1 MTRQQILTGTQLA
14 ALFDPPTDQRE
25 LVRHYTLSA
34 TDLAM
39 IQRCRGDQNRLGYAL
54 MLGYLRHPGR
64 PLKTNERPPSALV
77 SLVAGQIDAPPEAL
91 DGYLAEERN
100 RQRHAIEL
108 QDKLGLRPFGAR
120 PAAELLVWLLPHG
133 IENDR
138 IAYLAGLVM
147 EECRRRRIIVPS
159 PVVLERLCVKARLHA
174 RREVHSRLTD
184 GLSAE
189 QRRQLDM
196 LTERR
201 PETSQS
207 WLAWMRQMP
216 EAAKPMAMLGLIER
230 LKTVRLSGIEAA
242 RGHRVHQARLAQL
255 VREANRTTV
264 QNLAGFERQR
274 RHAALVALSLDL
286 AADLTDK
293 AIDLFDRLIGAMF
306 RKAEARHARDFQA
319 DGRAINEKVRL
330 YARVGAA
337 LIAAREGKQN
347 AFDAI
352 TKVLPWERFCS
363 TVTEAEALTRPDE
376 FDTYQMLG
384 EHYAGIRRWAPAFFE
399 TFTFQSTPAAAALM
413 RGIKALRDMN
423 RMATPSL
430 PKSAPTSFVRQRW
443 ARHVLLPGGVIDRRY
458 YELCVLSELRDRL
471 RAGDVW
477 VMGSRRFRAFE
488 ERLIS
493 RETLRE
499 LQQNGDLPIAVETD
513 FESFI
518 AGRRA
523 FLDERL
529 ALIDAK
535 AKDGLLPDVTID
547 KGALKITPIAK
558 STPPEAEALAARLY
572 AMLPRVRITDLL
584 SEAAR
589 WTLFPDCFT
598 HLRTGETAGNPQ
610 ILMASLLA
618 DGLNLGLTRM
628 AEACSIASLGQLAW
642 TSEWHIRDETYALAL
657 QRLVNQQQREPLA
670 AMFGDAGASSSDG
683 QFFRAGGRGRAAAN
697 LNAHYG
703 DDPGAKFYTHISS
716 RYAPFYIKAIP
727 ATASE
732 ALHVL
737 DALLYHQTDVMTNCH
752 HTDGGGVSDHV
763 FALCSLFGL
772 RFAPRIPDLKDRR
785 LHSFNKPSAYS
796 ALEPMIAGRIN
807 VALIRAHWQ
816 EILRIAASIKTGAVS
831 ASLIMRQLASYPRQ
845 NGVAA
850 ALRELGRMER
860 TIFTL
865 DWIEDPELRRHTGQE
880 LNKGESRN
888 SLSRAVFIHRL
899 GEIRDR
905 TYENQQHRA
914 SGLNLVVTAI
924 VLWNTRYLERAIA
937 ALREIEEVPDSLL
950 AHLSPLGWEHVNLT
964 GDYIWGAAQQMT
976 ENNDG
981 LMPLRPAPEV
991 VAKAA

>member
-91 DGYLAEERN
+91 DEYLAEERN

-159 PVVLERLCVKARLHA
+159 PAALERLCVKARHHA

-230 LKTVRLSGIEAA
+230 LRTVRLSGIEAT

-274 RHAALVALSLDL
+274 RHAALIALSLDL
-286 AADLTDK
+286 TADLTDK

-337 LIAAREGKQN
+337 LIAAREGKHN

-376 FDTYQMLG
+376 FDAYQMLG
-384 EHYAGIRRWAPAFFE
+384 EHYAGIRRCANGLRAAGAGAGIWHRRAVVSRAGAE
-399 TFTFQSTPAAAALM
+399 SRREAAA
-413 RGIKALRDMN
+413 
-423 RMATPSL
+423 
-430 PKSAPTSFVRQRW
+430 F
-443 ARHVLLPGGVIDRRY
+443 
-458 YELCVLSELRDRL
+458 
-471 RAGDVW
+471 
-477 VMGSRRFRAFE
+477 
-488 ERLIS
+488 
-493 RETLRE
+493 
-499 LQQNGDLPIAVETD
+499 
-513 FESFI
+513 
-518 AGRRA
+518 
-523 FLDERL
+523 
-529 ALIDAK
+529 
-535 AKDGLLPDVTID
+535 
-547 KGALKITPIAK
+547 
-558 STPPEAEALAARLY
+558 ALAWHVDVR
-572 AMLPRVRITDLL
+572 RV
-584 SEAAR
+584 
-589 WTLFPDCFT
+589 
-598 HLRTGETAGNPQ
+598 GEG
-610 ILMASLLA
+610 
-618 DGLNLGLTRM
+618 
-628 AEACSIASLGQLAW
+628 
-642 TSEWHIRDETYALAL
+642 
-657 QRLVNQQQREPLA
+657 
-670 AMFGDAGASSSDG
+670 
-683 QFFRAGGRGRAAAN
+683 
-697 LNAHYG
+697 
-703 DDPGAKFYTHISS
+703 
-716 RYAPFYIKAIP
+716 
-727 ATASE
+727 
-732 ALHVL
+732 
-737 DALLYHQTDVMTNCH
+737 
-752 HTDGGGVSDHV
+752 
-763 FALCSLFGL
+763 
-772 RFAPRIPDLKDRR
+772 
-785 LHSFNKPSAYS
+785 
-796 ALEPMIAGRIN
+796 
-807 VALIRAHWQ
+807 
-816 EILRIAASIKTGAVS
+816 
-831 ASLIMRQLASYPRQ
+831 
-845 NGVAA
+845 
-850 ALRELGRMER
+850 
-860 TIFTL
+860 
-865 DWIEDPELRRHTGQE
+865 
-880 LNKGESRN
+880 
-888 SLSRAVFIHRL
+888 
-899 GEIRDR
+899 
-905 TYENQQHRA
+905 
-914 SGLNLVVTAI
+914 
-924 VLWNTRYLERAIA
+924 
-937 ALREIEEVPDSLL
+937 
-950 AHLSPLGWEHVNLT
+950 
-964 GDYIWGAAQQMT
+964 
-976 ENNDG
+976 
-981 LMPLRPAPEV
+981 
-991 VAKAA
+991 